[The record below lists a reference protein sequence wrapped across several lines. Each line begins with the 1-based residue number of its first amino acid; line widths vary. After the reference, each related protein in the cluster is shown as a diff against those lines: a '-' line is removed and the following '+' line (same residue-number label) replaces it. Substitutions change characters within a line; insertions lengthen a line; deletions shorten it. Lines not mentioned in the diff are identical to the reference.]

1 MVILISSAVR
11 SPIAREN
18 SFADIVYNRAV
29 QCITCHTQRG
39 ACNNAAKGNDSNL
52 ACAAADIN
60 NHAAGRLCNGQTCT
74 NCRCHGFFNQ
84 IGVLFLGACGNGSL
98 QNGALFYLCYAGRHT
113 DYNARLGPKE
123 RAYIRLID
131 EITQHSLCYVKVCD
145 NAVLH
150 GADGNDIAGG
160 TPDHI
165 LRFVAD
171 SQNLSGVCVDG
182 NNGRLIHDDSFFS
195 HIDKGIGST
204 QVNSHI
210 FGIEHHIL
218 FTPFIIGN
226 AAVCAAAMVSLNFVL
241 TFYHTAFFCILFKK
255 RAVFS

>member
-1 MVILISSAVR
+1 M
-11 SPIAREN
+11 
-18 SFADIVYNRAV
+18 
-29 QCITCHTQRG
+29 
-39 ACNNAAKGNDSNL
+39 
-52 ACAAADIN
+52 
-60 NHAAGRLCNGQTCT
+60 
-74 NCRCHGFFNQ
+74 
-84 IGVLFLGACGNGSL
+84 
-98 QNGALFYLCYAGRHT
+98 
-113 DYNARLGPKE
+113 
-123 RAYIRLID
+123 
-131 EITQHSLCYVKVCD
+131 YVEVCD

-171 SQNLSGVCVDG
+171 SQNLSGVRVDG

-226 AAVCAAAMVSLNFVL
+226 AAVCAALWYLLNFVL
-241 TFYHTAFFCILFKK
+241 HFIIPLFCILFKK
-255 RAVFS
+255 RAVFFIKKEWFFLKKRKGQNRLPPENHYSFL